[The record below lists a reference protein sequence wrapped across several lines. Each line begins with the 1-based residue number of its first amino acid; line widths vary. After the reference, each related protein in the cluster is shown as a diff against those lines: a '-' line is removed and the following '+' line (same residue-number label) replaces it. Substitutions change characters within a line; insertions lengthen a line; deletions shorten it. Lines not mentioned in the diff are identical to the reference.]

1 MFEDIIKKETQ
12 DQFYKI
18 FDYGNVF
25 LDFKNKTI
33 ELKGKLTESDLVKFK
48 YFIDNKY
55 GKFVMT
61 DLCFTEK
68 WKWVSNGIRA
78 RGYFRELLEYEHRN

>member
-1 MFEDIIKKETQ
+1 MFEDIITKETQ

-33 ELKGKLTESDLVKFK
+33 ELKGKLTESDLVNFK
-48 YFIDNKY
+48 SFIDSKY

-68 WKWVSNGIRA
+68 WKWISNGIRA
-78 RGYFRELLEYEHRN
+78 KGCLREIIENEHRN